1 MHGYLRL
8 LPKDAEFASDK
19 DIEIA
24 IRSFLSGAPGV
35 NEVCS
40 ISPHPRGGYAV
51 TIERDEE
58 IPESIDAYFE
68 DSDFMF
74 VI

>member
-8 LPKDAEFASDK
+8 LPKDAAFAAGE
-19 DIEIA
+19 DIETA
-24 IRSFLSGAPGV
+24 IRSFLSEAPGI

-40 ISPHPRGGYAV
+40 IEPHARGGYAV

-58 IPESIDAYFE
+58 IPDSIDAYFE
-68 DSDFMF
+68 GSDFMF